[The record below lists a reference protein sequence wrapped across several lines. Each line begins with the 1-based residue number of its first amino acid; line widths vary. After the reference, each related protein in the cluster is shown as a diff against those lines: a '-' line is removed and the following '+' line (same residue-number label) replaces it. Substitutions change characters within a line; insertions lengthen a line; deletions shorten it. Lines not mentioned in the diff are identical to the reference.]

1 MDDEITALEQA
12 QCILGEHF
20 ENYVVVV
27 SNKPHECETEYNN
40 SFAAMGLFSTA
51 HKIISDTLIP
61 TNGENDVDIAW
72 EDDCD
77 DEEYS

>member
-12 QCILGEHF
+12 QSILGEHF

-27 SNKPHECETEYNN
+27 SNEPHECTTEYNN
-40 SFAAMGLFSTA
+40 SFAAMGLLSTA

-61 TNGENDVDIAW
+61 TNDENDVDIAW
-72 EDDCD
+72 DDDCD